1 MYDWKHFSNSSV
13 SHAGSSLDGPTEKED
28 IEEVDGGLGFSVG
41 WEEKQMGN
49 IRPCPKVQLDDFE
62 NTDEHG
68 AVDGRVNMDKAVCIG
83 WPCLTFRLDQYTV
96 AKFAE
101 SFDTMPKFLEKNA
114 GLNATEIISSICAE
128 HASGNTKVC
137 LD

>member
-1 MYDWKHFSNSSV
+1 MSWDSETKNQLLNFF
-13 SHAGSSLDGPTEKED
+13 GLEQRKERR
-28 IEEVDGGLGFSVG
+28 IE
-41 WEEKQMGN
+41 GN
-49 IRPCPKVQLDDFE
+49 IRPCPKVQLADFE

-68 AVDGRVNMDKAVCIG
+68 AVDGRVNTDKAVCIG
-83 WPCLTFRLDQYTV
+83 WLCFTFRLDQYTV

-101 SFDTMPKFLEKNA
+101 SFDTMPKFLEKIA
-114 GLNATEIISSICAE
+114 GLNATETISSICAE

>member
-1 MYDWKHFSNSSV
+1 MSWDSETKNQLLNFF
-13 SHAGSSLDGPTEKED
+13 GLEQRKERR
-28 IEEVDGGLGFSVG
+28 IE
-41 WEEKQMGN
+41 GN

-62 NTDEHG
+62 NTDEHGYSDNILDDIEG